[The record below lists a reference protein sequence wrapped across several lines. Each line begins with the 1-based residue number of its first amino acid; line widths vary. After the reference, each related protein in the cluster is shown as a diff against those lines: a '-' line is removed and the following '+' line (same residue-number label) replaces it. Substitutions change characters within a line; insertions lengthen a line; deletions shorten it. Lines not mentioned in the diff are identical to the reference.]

1 MIPPLSKRLKRT
13 PPDETPVVFGE
24 YLADS
29 FQEYY
34 KTQQLSAST
43 KELSMHLRHN
53 MFKMFS
59 REHTEHTCSL
69 SFMFYV
75 FVQPFCP
82 FASSTLAP
90 WRCQAQVA
98 GAAIWAALEPAMYI
112 LRKGAFARR
121 TGAIAS
127 HVASFR
133 SMRHIGFL
141 RCGGVESFCNTDPT
155 PASNSSAWNGGS
167 TTERM

>member
-1 MIPPLSKRLKRT
+1 
-13 PPDETPVVFGE
+13 
-24 YLADS
+24 
-29 FQEYY
+29 
-34 KTQQLSAST
+34 
-43 KELSMHLRHN
+43 MHLRHN

-155 PASNSSAWNGGS
+155 QHPIVALGTVVQRPKGCNCYVHGGPNGLLDGH
-167 TTERM
+167 